1 MSVPYLHAYELLLLG
16 LRAQGS
22 MCYVVAVI
30 SSSLSPPSQQFKLCS
45 RVAVKPLPEAWYS
58 SPSRAGSAPSQQ
70 FAETGLTRSH
80 RLSSG
85 GADRADIIILDMRAE
100 SPVPNTVLSTSAPE
114 RLVASRQECYPWVH
128 LRKGAGRKKKSR
140 PRGKGKTQRC
150 SQPVLELWCEVG
162 DRRLHVAR
170 SDGGPVER
178 LHVGHSG
185 RPLGLDA

>member
-30 SSSLSPPSQQFKLCS
+30 FSSLSPPSQQFKLCS
-45 RVAVKPLPEAWYS
+45 RVAVKP
-58 SPSRAGSAPSQQ
+58 
-70 FAETGLTRSH
+70 GLTRSH

-100 SPVPNTVLSTSAPE
+100 SPVPNTVLSTSAPK
-114 RLVASRQECYPWVH
+114 RLVASRQECYLWVH

-162 DRRLHVAR
+162 DRGLHVAR